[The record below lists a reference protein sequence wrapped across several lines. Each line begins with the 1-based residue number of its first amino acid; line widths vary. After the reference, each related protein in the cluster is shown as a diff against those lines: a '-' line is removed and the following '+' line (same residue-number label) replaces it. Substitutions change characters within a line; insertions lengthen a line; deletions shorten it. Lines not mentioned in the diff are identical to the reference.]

1 MTLTDASLLGDWSVT
16 PASIHDHSDIADFLA
31 TTDGLGGRKFAA
43 DSRDVAE
50 QLDGAFAGGVVVVR
64 DHAGSVRGYTALH
77 QPHGLEPELAAD
89 VVFDPGTP
97 PDVVV
102 DAVDAV
108 VARFRSEAET
118 TGGGYLRIFL
128 AKEGNV
134 VIDALRRHGAR
145 LEGEFVRTRKPL
157 LGEDRAAL
165 EVAGLDGLTVIP
177 WSEVIARDL
186 GEQVRRLQYDTFL
199 EHFGNMSKTPEV
211 WEHHIHSRLFTPD
224 FSVAAVDGAGD
235 VVGYVLGSTYTSG
248 TAGSEERSAHT
259 DYIGVR
265 RDQRKR
271 GIAELLLQKIW
282 LAALRRGLTIASLG
296 TDVNNRSNA
305 HLLYRRIGYVAVENQ
320 VAYRLDS
327 DGAAS

>member
-1 MTLTDASLLGDWSVT
+1 MTLTDASLLDNWSVT
-16 PASIHDHSDIADFLA
+16 SATIHDHSDIADFLA

-50 QLDGAFAGGVVVVR
+50 QLDGAFPGAVVVLR
-64 DHAGSVRGYTALH
+64 DGVGRVRGYSALH

-89 VVFDPGTP
+89 VVFDPSAP
-97 PDVVV
+97 SDVVV

-108 VARFRSEAET
+108 VARFVREADT
-118 TGGGYLRIFL
+118 AGGGYLRVFL
-128 AKEGNV
+128 GADQDV
-134 VIDALRRHGAR
+134 VIDALLRHGAR
-145 LEGEFVRTRKPL
+145 LEGEFIRTRKPL
-157 LGEDRAAL
+157 LGEDRTAL
-165 EVAGLDGLTVIP
+165 EAASIGGLTVIP
-177 WSEVIARDL
+177 WSEVISRDL

-271 GIAELLLQKIW
+271 GIAELLLKKIW
-282 LAALRRGLTIASLG
+282 LAALRRGLTVASLG
-296 TDVNNRSNA
+296 TDVDNRSNA

-320 VAYRLDS
+320 VAYRIDS
-327 DGAAS
+327 SGADS